1 MNSARNLQD
10 TPAGEQASLY
20 VLELLPPAERRDFER
35 KLAADPALRAL
46 VRELQGNV
54 DALVL
59 AEPAAPAPM
68 RVWGRIAAEVKA
80 SEAPLLA
87 FPRGVRA
94 WGLRTLAAAACI
106 ALGAFLHQWLAAP
119 AKPEADP
126 AVVLGTAPSADA
138 PILFVTNHIV
148 IQEVMPLP
156 ASGGLTN
163 PPAPATAVAQAEVVR
178 LRQRV
183 NLLASQVSALNQVL
197 TQQMV
202 LPDGVTRLHVFQLV
216 GTNSAELPPPSL
228 QSLPETLAQLATGQL
243 PAPAN
248 TGVAPATNRLATAH
262 EPTVAATTPTS
273 SSITVPATTPSTPN
287 TEVASATTTPTPA
300 TSTPSTTSTSTTS
313 TVAASATPTNSVAS
327 TASLQLNNGQPLGFI
342 NPDTGIGAFV
352 LSSGTPIASANYV
365 VWQHVTDSAGISFF
379 YNVGNSVANLGTTVI
394 PIHAWSNAPGAF
406 FITTEP
412 TETAGSITVPTGA
425 VVAMPPPGKN

>member
-35 KLAADPALRAL
+35 NLAADPALRAL

-59 AEPAAPAPM
+59 AEPAPPAPM
-68 RVWGRIAAEVKA
+68 RVWGRIAAEVKD

-87 FPRGVRA
+87 FPKGVRA
-94 WGLRTLAAAACI
+94 WGLRTLAAAACL
-106 ALGAFLHQWLAAP
+106 ALGALLHLWLAAP
-119 AKPEADP
+119 AKPEVDP
-126 AVVLGTAPSADA
+126 GVVLGTDPSADL

-148 IQEVMPLP
+148 IQEVAPFP
-156 ASGGLTN
+156 ATGELTN
-163 PPAPATAVAQAEVVR
+163 ATVPANAMAQAEVVR

-197 TQQMV
+197 TQQLV

-216 GTNSAELPPPSL
+216 GTNSPELPPPSL

-248 TGVAPATNRLATAH
+248 AGVAPVTNRQGAAH
-262 EPTVAATTPTS
+262 EPTVAATTPAS
-273 SSITVPATTPSTPN
+273 SSITAPATTTSPPG
-287 TEVASATTTPTPA
+287 TE
-300 TSTPSTTSTSTTS
+300 TPSTASTSTLTAPAS
-313 TVAASATPTNSVAS
+313 TASNLPLTPIAATNSATW

-352 LSSGTPIASANYV
+352 LSSGTPIFSSNYV
-365 VWQHVTDSAGISFF
+365 VWQHVTDSTGVSFF

-406 FITTEP
+406 IITAEP
-412 TETAGSITVPTGA
+412 TETAGSVTVPTGP